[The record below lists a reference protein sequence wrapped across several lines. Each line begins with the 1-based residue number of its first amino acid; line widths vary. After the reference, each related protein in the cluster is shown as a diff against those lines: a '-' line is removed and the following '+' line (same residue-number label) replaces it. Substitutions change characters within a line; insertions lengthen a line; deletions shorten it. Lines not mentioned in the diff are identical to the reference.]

1 MKIILKIIFLNLLII
16 NSGCEVL
23 YDVAKS
29 QGSINCGMYKD
40 YYEYQRCMRNNAT
53 TYNDYKKQKD
63 KEQARRERE
72 KNEVS
77 IQKPPVSEER

>member
-1 MKIILKIIFLNLLII
+1 
-16 NSGCEVL
+16 
-23 YDVAKS
+23 
-29 QGSINCGMYKD
+29 MYKD

-72 KNEVS
+72 KNEVF